1 MRSYSNTYIFVFSSV
16 MVIIV
21 AAILSVAAKT
31 LQPYQKRNIE
41 INNKQNILTS
51 VNIESTPKNAESLYK
66 EFILESFVINTKGEK
81 QDSVDAS
88 KIDMKKELAKPLEE
102 RNLPVYISSL
112 NNSKQYIIPVYG
124 KGLWG
129 PIWGYVALDNNL
141 STIYGAN
148 FSHKGETPGLGA
160 EIDTKDFQSKFFGKE
175 IFNEK
180 GLFVSVSV
188 LKGGTANPNSKY
200 EVDGISGGTI
210 TSKGVDQ
217 MLKDCLSSYETYFK
231 SIKQAIPEPE
241 MIIENVTDSVS
252 VESQEI
258 NE

>member
-1 MRSYSNTYIFVFSSV
+1 MRSYSNTYIFIFSAI

-51 VNIESTPKNAESLYK
+51 VNIVSTPKNAESLYK

-81 QDSVDAS
+81 QDSVEAS
-88 KIDMKKELAKPLEE
+88 KVDMKKELAKPIEK

-129 PIWGYVALDNNL
+129 PIWGYVALDNDL

-175 IFNEK
+175 IFNEQDV
-180 GLFVSVSV
+180 FVSVSI
-188 LKGGTANPNSKY
+188 LKGGTANPDSKY
-200 EVDGISGGTI
+200 EIDGISGGTI
-210 TSKGVDQ
+210 TSVGVDE
-217 MLKDCLSSYETYFK
+217 MLKDCLSSYESYFK
-231 SIKQAIPEPE
+231 SIKQEIPEPE
-241 MIIENVTDSVS
+241 MNIENITDSIS